1 MALPQNFK
9 AMVVSETA
17 EKTFVREIRERAL
30 NDLPAGE
37 LIIEVKYS
45 SLNYKDALSATGN
58 KGVTRKYPHTPGIDA
73 AGVIVDSTTKM
84 FSVGDQVTVT
94 GFDLGMNTSGGFGQY
109 ISVPALWAVNLPK
122 GLSLK
127 ESMGYGTAGLTAALC
142 IIRLMASGLSKDSG
156 EVLVTGATGG
166 VGSVAVAILAK
177 LGFNVVA
184 ATGKASEHDFLTAL
198 GAKSIISREEAN
210 DTSGRPLQKGRW
222 AGVVDTVG
230 GNILA
235 TALKTAKYGGLVTAC
250 GNAMSADLSVSVFP
264 FILRGVSL
272 LGVDSVEIPMRARQ
286 MAWQK
291 LAGEWKIDLDP
302 LTYRSITGGARAQ
315 DRANSQGRNSRPG
328 GRRSEQDEGQRAIL
342 AFASQEVA
350 S

>member
-1 MALPQNFK
+1 MALPQTFK

-17 EKTFVREIRERAL
+17 EKTFVREIRQKAL
-30 NDLPAGE
+30 SDLPAGE

-45 SLNYKDALSATGN
+45 SLNYKDALSASGN

-73 AGVIVDSTTKM
+73 AGVVATSTTQM
-84 FSVGDQVTVT
+84 FSAGEQVTVT
-94 GFDLGMNTSGGFGQY
+94 GFDFGMNTSGGFGQY
-109 ISVPALWAVNLPK
+109 ISVPALWAAKVPQS
-122 GLSLK
+122 LSLRD
-127 ESMGYGTAGLTAALC
+127 SMGYGTAGLTAALC
-142 IIRLMASGLSKDSG
+142 LIRLMASGLTKESG

-166 VGSVAVAILAK
+166 VGCLAVAILAK

-184 ATGKASEHDFLTAL
+184 ATGKAEEKEFLTQL
-198 GAKSIISREEAN
+198 GAKTIISREEAN

-235 TALKTAKYGGLVTAC
+235 TALKTAKYGGLVAAC
-250 GNAMSADLSVSVFP
+250 GNAMSADLNVNVFP

-286 MAWQK
+286 MAWNK
-291 LAGEWKIDLDP
+291 LAGEWSVDLSSIVKEVSLEGLEGEIEKILKGGVRGRVVVDL
-302 LTYRSITGGARAQ
+302 
-315 DRANSQGRNSRPG
+315 NK
-328 GRRSEQDEGQRAIL
+328 
-342 AFASQEVA
+342 
-350 S
+350 

>member
-1 MALPQNFK
+1 MPLPQTFK

-30 NDLPAGE
+30 SDLPAEE
-37 LIIEVKYS
+37 LIIDVKYS

-58 KGVTRKYPHTPGIDA
+58 RGVTKKYPHTPGIDA
-73 AGVIVDSTTKM
+73 AGLVADSTTKS
-84 FSVGDQVTVT
+84 FGVGDPVIVM
-94 GFDLGMNTSGGFGQY
+94 GFDFGMNTAGGFGQY
-109 ISVPALWAVNLPK
+109 ISVPSGWAIKLPQ

-127 ESMGYGTAGLTAALC
+127 ESMSHGTAGLTAALC

-166 VGSVAVAILAK
+166 VGSIAMAILAK

-184 ATGKASEHDFLTAL
+184 ATGKTSEHDFLTGL
-198 GAKSIISREEAN
+198 GAKAIISREEAN
-210 DTSGRPLQKGRW
+210 DTSGRPLQKPRW

-235 TALKTAKYGGLVTAC
+235 TALKAAKYSGLVAAC
-250 GNAMSADLSVSVFP
+250 GNAMSPDLNVNVFP

-272 LGVDSVEIPMRARQ
+272 LGVDSVEIPMRSRQ
-286 MAWQK
+286 MAWSK
-291 LAGEWKIDLDP
+291 LANDWKIDLS
-302 LTYRSITGGARAQ
+302 SIVTEVSLEELNPKI
-315 DRANSQGRNSRPG
+315 D
-328 GRRSEQDEGQRAIL
+328 AIL
-342 AFASQEVA
+342 KGGVRGRVVVDLSK
-350 S
+350 

>member
-1 MALPQNFK
+1 MALPQTFK

-17 EKTFVREIRERAL
+17 EKTFVREIKQRAL

-73 AGVIVDSTTKM
+73 AGVVVDSTTKLIT
-84 FSVGDQVTVT
+84 VGDQVTVT

-109 ISVPALWAVNLPK
+109 ISVPALWATKLPQ
-122 GLSLK
+122 GLTLK
-127 ESMGYGTAGLTAALC
+127 DSMSYGTAGLTAALC
-142 IIRLMASGLSKDSG
+142 IIRLMASGLSKDAG

-177 LGFNVVA
+177 LGFTVVA
-184 ATGKASEHDFLTAL
+184 ATGKSSEHEFLTEL
-198 GAKSIISREEAN
+198 GAKAIISREESN
-210 DTSGRPLQKGRW
+210 DTSGRPLQKPRW

-235 TALKTAKYGGLVTAC
+235 TALKTTKYGGLVAAC
-250 GNAMSADLSVSVFP
+250 GNAMSHELNVNVFP

-286 MAWQK
+286 MAWNK
-291 LAGEWKIDLDP
+291 LAGEWRVNIGSIITEVSLEGLSPKIDEILK
-302 LTYRSITGGARAQ
+302 GGIR
-315 DRANSQGRNSRPG
+315 GRVV
-328 GRRSEQDEGQRAIL
+328 
-342 AFASQEVA
+342 VA
-350 S
+350 LST